1 MTTMKKILFTVLLI
15 SSIQIVKAQDGIQT
29 IFNGSGGSGGYGAI
43 SNKFT
48 YINGEFA
55 NMVEV
60 YGGWYVGHK
69 LLIGAGAAA
78 TTNFIEVPRE
88 YSTRP
93 DLRMSYEYGQVGFV
107 TEYAIASNRAVHVN
121 FHLMTGAGFTLQY
134 ERPEWG
140 DWEYHDYHHYDHNEN
155 WFFVV
160 EPGVQVELNLLKW
173 MRFSP
178 GVSYRFTDGSEA
190 AGLSDSDLQGMYVNL
205 TLKFGKF

>member
-1 MTTMKKILFTVLLI
+1 MAPRGPSYPQMRVHR
-15 SSIQIVKAQDGIQT
+15 
-29 IFNGSGGSGGYGAI
+29 YGAI

-48 YINGEFA
+48 YINGDFA

-60 YGGWYVGHK
+60 YGGWYVNHK

-78 TTNFIEVPRE
+78 TTNYIEVPKA

-107 TEYAIASNRAVHVN
+107 TEYAIASNRAVHVTL
-121 FHLMTGAGFTLQY
+121 HLMTGAGFTLQY

-140 DWEYHDYHHYDHNEN
+140 DWEYYDYHYYDHDEN

-160 EPGVQVELNLLKW
+160 EPGVQVELNLLRW

-178 GVSYRFTDGSEA
+178 GVSYRFTDGSDA
-190 AGLSDSDLQGMYVNL
+190 AGLSDSDLRGMSLNL